1 MNLGRERIFG
11 IMFRDNRRRSIH
23 FLIESSQRAGSRTP
37 RIDDLVAELS
47 KLPTEIVHSVLDDL
61 PLRAI
66 LDVAQ
71 HHHHDGEVT
80 EDEAYSGLP
89 NDEARKQASY
99 FDHCVLTHLRLQSV
113 FPELSEFV
121 RLSSI
126 WSVYSAGKTFPKSCV
141 SFVHAS
147 IPP

>member
-1 MNLGRERIFG
+1 MIG
-11 IMFRDNRRRSIH
+11 DNRGPSIH
-23 FLIESSQRAGSRTP
+23 FLIESSKRAGGSTP

-47 KLPTEIVHSVLDDL
+47 KLPPEIVHSVLDDL

-80 EDEAYSGLP
+80 EGEAYSGLP

-99 FDHCVLTHLRLQSV
+99 FDHCVLTHLRLQPV

-126 WSVYSAGKTFPKSCV
+126 WSVYSTGKIFPKSYV
-141 SFVHAS
+141 SLVHVT
-147 IPP
+147 IPPP